1 MDSVEL
7 FFFRVNLNW
16 QSICNPGQN
25 EIIYETFFYLTIDE
39 PSNPR

>member
-39 PSNPR
+39 PSNPW

>member
-25 EIIYETFFYLTIDE
+25 EIIYETFFNLTIDE